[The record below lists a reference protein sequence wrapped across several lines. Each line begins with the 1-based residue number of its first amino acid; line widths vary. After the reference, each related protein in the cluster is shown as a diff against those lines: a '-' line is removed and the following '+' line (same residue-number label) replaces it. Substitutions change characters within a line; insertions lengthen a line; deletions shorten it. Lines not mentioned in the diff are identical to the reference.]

1 MNAES
6 DKVVCATP
14 TPGKQPTRI
23 DRWKYDA
30 IREQILAIVDERPDG
45 VLFKELPQL
54 VQQRLSPA
62 NRSKL
67 GSLMWYV
74 TTVKLD
80 LEVRGEIVRVAKS
93 SPQLLQRPDAS

>member
-1 MNAES
+1 MNADS

-23 DRWKYDA
+23 DRWKYDVV
-30 IREQILAIVDERPDG
+30 REQILAIVDERPEG
-45 VLFKELPQL
+45 VLFKQLPQL
-54 VQQRLSPA
+54 VQQRISPA
-62 NRSKL
+62 DRDKL

-80 LEVRGEIVRVAKS
+80 LEVRGEIERVAKS
-93 SPQLLQRPDAS
+93 SPQLLRRPAAT